1 MDCTFEGMRGF
12 SGLDF
17 QITNRAR
24 TEIVHLF
31 TQKKGEQSTRV
42 HGRLKTLLS
51 MSMTESGRI

>member
-17 QITNRAR
+17 QITNLAR

-42 HGRLKTLLS
+42 HGRLTIKKI
-51 MSMTESGRI
+51 TEHEHD